1 MRSGYPSESPGAAGA
16 ARGFLTVII
25 TRIDN
30 LRRLALATLAGLVAA
45 HAAGTQA
52 AEPTT
57 ALTSTVRELDTRV
70 FDAYN
75 KCDMPAFT
83 RFFSS
88 TVEFYHDDGGAT
100 FDRKTVVA
108 NTRKFICGKVRRE
121 LLPETFRVYPIKG
134 YGAIEEGEH
143 RFCEIQSGKCQG
155 IARFLMIWRQIRGRW
170 VLTRVVSY
178 GHRAMTDAG

>member
-1 MRSGYPSESPGAAGA
+1 MN
-16 ARGFLTVII
+16 T
-25 TRIDN
+25 TRFQVF
-30 LRRLALATLAGLVAA
+30 RRLTQAMLIGLVAA
-45 HAAGTQA
+45 HAVATLA
-52 AEPTT
+52 AEPAM

-75 KCDMPAFT
+75 KCDMPAFA
-83 RFFSS
+83 RYFSP

-121 LLPETFRVYPIKG
+121 LLPETFKVYPIKD
-134 YGAIEEGEH
+134 YGAVEEGEH
-143 RFCEIQSGKCQG
+143 RFCEIQNGKCEG
-155 IARFLMIWRQIRGRW
+155 IARFLMIWKQVKDRW

-178 GHRAMTDAG
+178 GHRAMTDAEKTVAQGHSSP

>member
-1 MRSGYPSESPGAAGA
+1 MD
-16 ARGFLTVII
+16 T
-25 TRIDN
+25 TRFADF
-30 LRRLALATLAGLVAA
+30 RRLLRAIFIGLVAA

-52 AEPTT
+52 AEPAM
-57 ALTSTVRELDTRV
+57 ALNSKVRELDTLV

-75 KCDMPAFT
+75 KCDMPAFA
-83 RFFSS
+83 RFFSP

-121 LLPETFRVYPIKG
+121 LLPATFRVYPIKG

-143 RFCEIQSGKCQG
+143 RFCEIQSGKCEG
-155 IARFLMIWRQIRGRW
+155 IARFLMIWRQAKGRW

-178 GHRAMTDAG
+178 GHRAMTDAEQAGAVGHGSP